1 MNQIAGHYSDALVD
15 YSGLSKTLGDLG
27 HSFSLLEFLDLCAVL
42 EGIVLHDR
50 LVVVGSDSLISG
62 PVETQPSQQSAP
74 SPQALPRV
82 VRSPGMERWRS
93 LVKPLVDAGVLVAAP
108 RTRPGNAG
116 PKPPDDA
123 GERGFNI
130 RAHVSRGS
138 ARMFAR
144 STELDSWYEAGRLIG
159 AEQELGC
166 PPLALIRQR
175 PFYERGG
182 QTTPRHTVCDLMGRY
197 QDLASALGEL
207 RSRTRLSMASFLEVP
222 VPPLPLIVLKL
233 CSSYDDIV
241 PRALDIREDY
251 ADLRASLRSLRS
263 NLADDTLSPQ
273 KKLRA
278 ISSWQ
283 RSWATLRSYGDGSSQ
298 VEFASNALDIPD
310 LNSAIEGD
318 AFNAV
323 SLSGLLK
330 VVAQRGRRAF
340 YSWRVR
346 VLHRVAR
353 RYLATPDSEL
363 GAQVERLFR
372 TRVTPEQLRALHVH
386 WGAPSGPNG

>member
-1 MNQIAGHYSDALVD
+1 MNNRRVATLNSTLFCLVD
-15 YSGLSKTLGDLG
+15 
-27 HSFSLLEFLDLCAVL
+27 
-42 EGIVLHDR
+42 
-50 LVVVGSDSLISG
+50 
-62 PVETQPSQQSAP
+62 
-74 SPQALPRV
+74 RV
-82 VRSPGMERWRS
+82 HF
-93 LVKPLVDAGVLVAAP
+93 K
-108 RTRPGNAG
+108 
-116 PKPPDDA
+116 
-123 GERGFNI
+123 
-130 RAHVSRGS
+130 
-138 ARMFAR
+138 
-144 STELDSWYEAGRLIG
+144 
-159 AEQELGC
+159 ELGC

-182 QTTPRHTVCDLMGRY
+182 QTKPRHTVCDLMGRY
-197 QDLASALGEL
+197 QDLASTLVDL
-207 RSRTRLSMASFLEVP
+207 RSRTQLSMAPFLQVP
-222 VPPLPLIVLKL
+222 IPPLPLAVLTL
-233 CSSYDDIV
+233 CSSYEDIV

-251 ADLRASLRSLRS
+251 ADLRSSLRSLRS
-263 NLADDTLSPQ
+263 DLADDTLSPK
-273 KKLRA
+273 KKLSA

-283 RSWATLRSYGDGSSQ
+283 RSWATLRTYGDGSSY

-330 VVAQRGRRAF
+330 VMAQMGTRAY

-372 TRVTPEQLRALHVH
+372 TRVTPEQLQALHVQ
-386 WGAPSGPNG
+386 WGELRGPTG